1 MLLHLLALRGL
12 VRNILA
18 TILGDS
24 VLRLERRHVVI
35 DINFIHFSLDL
46 MVLLPNKIVLRGS
59 LMLTINTCVAN
70 VATIHSH
77 APARLVYLILN
88 LW

>member
-1 MLLHLLALRGL
+1 MLQHLLALRGL

-35 DINFIHFSLDL
+35 DINVIHISLDL

-59 LMLTINTCVAN
+59 LMLSINTCVAN

-77 APARLVYLILN
+77 APTRLVYLILN